1 MRVTLTFKTP
11 DVLNQVLC
19 HDDDPTAEEQSLVD
33 FVSSKVKYGEYIYVL
48 FDSEAKTAKV
58 VEL

>member
-1 MRVTLTFKTP
+1 MTFKTP